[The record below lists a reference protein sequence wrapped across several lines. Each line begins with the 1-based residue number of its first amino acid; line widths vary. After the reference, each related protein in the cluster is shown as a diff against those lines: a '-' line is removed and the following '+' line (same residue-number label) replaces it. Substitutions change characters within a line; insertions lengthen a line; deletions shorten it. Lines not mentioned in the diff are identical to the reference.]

1 MKSFYVK
8 IVKRINVTGTLSAL
22 ILLLSPSLTF
32 AVSYTPGQTLDPA
45 CLPTDSTC
53 QVINTNVVAANF
65 TA

>member
-1 MKSFYVK
+1 MQLLLHSMKISF
-8 IVKRINVTGTLSAL
+8 IKRGIFIAV
-22 ILLLSPSLTF
+22 LLSPSLTF